1 MAVSAT
7 LSEKFMKLV
16 KKTFQEEGITFSLG
30 SVTLEGVHQYSYQLA
45 VPPIGEQAL

>member
-7 LSEKFMKLV
+7 LSEKFIKIV

-30 SVTLEGVHQYSYQLA
+30 NVTLEGVY
-45 VPPIGEQAL
+45 